1 MIGTILLTKDNHYV
15 KADGSLPARPDFD
28 KELLTAFCSG
38 SRVSVKGYNM
48 LPPSIQA
55 VTTMVLKEPD
65 IAITIP
71 ELGKASVLI
80 VVRSIEL
87 VGASAKQF
95 RLDKHRLIIKQR
107 DIEIWELKDGFR

>member
-1 MIGTILLTKDNHYV
+1 MIGTILLTNNDMYV
-15 KADGSLPARPDFD
+15 KADGSLPARPIFD
-28 KELLTAFCSG
+28 KELLTAFCKG

-55 VTTMVLKEPD
+55 VASMVLKEPD
-65 IAITIP
+65 VAITIP

-80 VVRSIEL
+80 VVRSMEL
-87 VGASAKQF
+87 VGAGAKQF

-107 DIEIWELKDGFR
+107 DIEIWELKDEFR